1 MWHWVCAINI
11 CTIQPNRKG
20 LPPPPP
26 GLAQRASRHQ
36 GGRVTHGAWQEQ
48 TMRQGSRHGV
58 PRTGGAGPPKGR
70 TWPLPLETPKLG
82 RGARRA
88 RRGSPINTKRGGCAS
103 PKDRICTG
111 WHPRFPQETAAGSY
125 KTFTASSP
133 QRKKIRGWVRSDRG
147 GTSCL
152 KGLRLPCKAQGSPLH
167 IQSWGHV
174 GPLEPTK
181 ARGLGA
187 QGTKGNK

>member
-1 MWHWVCAINI
+1 MYNPAQQKGPAPSTARPGCASLQ
-11 CTIQPNRKG
+11 TPGWEGDPR
-20 LPPPPP
+20 
-26 GLAQRASRHQ
+26 GLAGTDDEAGFQARSPQ
-36 GGRVTHGAWQEQ
+36 DWGAQAP
-48 TMRQGSRHGV
+48 
-58 PRTGGAGPPKGR
+58 PRGR
-70 TWPLPLETPKLG
+70 TWPLPLETPELG

-181 ARGLGA
+181 AGGLGA